1 MKKFSALI
9 LLASL
14 ILLFVL
20 WISGKMVFEWVSFT
34 GLNPVHWVQALLKTF
49 IVLLAYIAG
58 FFAMIVITFIDI
70 LSSMIWKVEFP
81 ILHMVYEKFFLI
93 FSKGWYWDQFHG
105 SYLFTSAVIIFFIA
119 MVMLAIPDTKR
130 TRRVVYNPSLY
141 ASRP

>member
-20 WISGKMVFEWVSFT
+20 WISEKMVFEWVFFI
-34 GLNPVHWVQALLKTF
+34 GLNPVHWLQAMLKTF
-49 IVLLAYIAG
+49 IVLLAYIGG
-58 FFAMIVITFIDI
+58 FFAMILITFIDI

-81 ILHMVYEKFFLI
+81 ILHLVYEKFFLV

-105 SYLFTSAVIIFFIA
+105 SYLFISGVIIFFIA

-130 TRRVVYNPSLY
+130 TRRVVYDPSRY
-141 ASRP
+141 GTRP